1 LFAQHFSKIRKDN
14 MATNQLYQENFPHMT
29 PAWSRIFNFVADR
42 AEGSYIYTDDGKKL
56 LDFTSGIGVTNT
68 GHCHP
73 KVVEAIREQA
83 GLFLHAQANIVIHKP
98 MLQLIEELRKIVPPS
113 IDSFYF
119 ANSGAEAL
127 ENAVKIAKAATGR
140 QNIIVF
146 NGSFHGRT
154 HATMALTTSKT
165 GYRTGFGPLPSG
177 IFVTPFP
184 YAFRLGMSEEKASA
198 YALEQ
203 LEYLLASQTAPKD
216 TAAILIE
223 SVLGEGGYVVPPASF
238 MKGLREICDKHGIL
252 LIFDEVQ
259 SGFGRTGKWFAFE
272 HFGVVPDIITSAKGL
287 ASGMPLSG
295 VFSRTE
301 IMKKLD
307 VGSIGG
313 TYGGNAVA
321 CAAGVATILA
331 MRDEK
336 MLENASERGI
346 QLVTG
351 LRKLQEEYPQIGDV
365 RGKGLMI
372 GTEFIVED
380 SPIKAKP
387 MVKEIIQ
394 AAEKRDLLLLTCGT
408 YDNVVRWIPPLNVTS
423 QQVNDG
429 LKIFGEAL
437 KSTLG

>member
-1 LFAQHFSKIRKDN
+1 MTD
-14 MATNQLYQENFPHMT
+14 QLYQDNFPHMT
-29 PAWSRIFNFVADR
+29 PAWSRIFNFVAER
-42 AEGSYIYTDDGKKL
+42 AEGAYIYTDDGKKL

-83 GLFLHAQANIVIHKP
+83 GLFLHAQSNIVIHKP
-98 MLQLIEELRKIVPPS
+98 MLQLIDELRKIVPPS

-127 ENAVKIAKAATGR
+127 ENAVKIARGATGR

-154 HATMALTTSKT
+154 AQTMALTTSKT
-165 GYRTGFGPLPSG
+165 GYRTGFGPLPAG
-177 IFVTPFP
+177 IYVSPFP
-184 YAFRLGMSEEKASA
+184 YAFNMKMSEEQASQ
-198 YALEQ
+198 YALDQ

-223 SVLGEGGYVVPPASF
+223 SVLGEGGYIVPPTSF
-238 MKGLREICDKHGIL
+238 MKGLRDICDKHGIM

-259 SGFGRTGKWFAFE
+259 SGFGRTGKWFALE
-272 HFGVVPDIITSAKGL
+272 HFGVVPDIITAAKGI

-295 VFSRTE
+295 VFTRTE

-321 CAAGVATILA
+321 CAAGVATIRA
-331 MRDEK
+331 MKEEK
-336 MLENASERGI
+336 MLENAAERGI
-346 QLVTG
+346 QLMMG
-351 LRKLQEEYPQIGDV
+351 IRKLQEEYPQIGDV
-365 RGKGLMI
+365 RGKGLMV
-372 GTEFIVED
+372 GTEFIVD
-380 SPIKAKP
+380 GTQAKAKP
-387 MVKEIIQ
+387 LVKEVIHK
-394 AAEKRDLLLLTCGT
+394 AEEKGMLLLSCGT
-408 YDNVVRWIPPLNVTS
+408 YDNTLRWIPPLNVTS
-423 QQVNDG
+423 QQINDG
-429 LKIFGEAL
+429 LNIFGEAL
-437 KSTLG
+437 KESV

>member
-1 LFAQHFSKIRKDN
+1 
-14 MATNQLYQENFPHMT
+14 MTNQLYTENFPHMT
-29 PAWSRIFNFVADR
+29 PALSRIFNFVAER

-83 GLFLHAQANIVIHKP
+83 GSFLHAQANIVIHKP

-113 IDSFYF
+113 IDSFFF
-119 ANSGAEAL
+119 ANSGAEAV
-127 ENAVKIAKAATGR
+127 ENAVKVAKAATGR

-177 IFVTPFP
+177 IYVSPFP
-184 YAFRLGMSEEKASA
+184 YAFRLGVSEEQASA

-223 SVLGEGGYVVPPASF
+223 SVLGEGGYIVPPVSF
-238 MKGLREICDKHGIL
+238 MKGLREICSKHGIL

-259 SGFGRTGKWFAFE
+259 SGFGRTGKWFALE
-272 HFGVVPDIITSAKGL
+272 HFGVVPDIMTVAKGL

-295 VFSRTE
+295 VFTRTE

-313 TYGGNAVA
+313 TYGGNAVS
-321 CAAGVATILA
+321 CASAVATIRV
-331 MRDEK
+331 MKEEK

-346 QLVTG
+346 QLMTG

-372 GTEFIVED
+372 GTEFIIEG
-380 SPIKAKP
+380 SRPEKAKP
-387 MVKEIIQ
+387 MVKDIVH
-394 AAEKRDLLLLTCGT
+394 AAEDANLLLLTCGT

-423 QQVNDG
+423 EQINDG
-429 LKIFGEAL
+429 LKVFEGTL
-437 KSTLG
+437 KKTIK

>member
-1 LFAQHFSKIRKDN
+1 
-14 MATNQLYQENFPHMT
+14 MTNQLFQDNAPHMT
-29 PAWSRIFNFVADR
+29 PAWSRIFNFVADH
-42 AEGSYIYTDDGKKL
+42 AEGAYIYTDDGKKL

-73 KVVEAIREQA
+73 KVVDAIREQA

-98 MLQLIEELRKIVPPS
+98 MLQLIEELRKIVPPDM
-113 IDSFYF
+113 DSFYF

-154 HATMALTTSKT
+154 AQTMALTTSKI
-165 GYRTGFGPLPSG
+165 GYRTGFGPLPAG
-177 IFVTPFP
+177 IYVSPFP
-184 YAFRLGMSEEKASA
+184 YAFHLGMTEEKASA

-223 SVLGEGGYVVPPASF
+223 SVMGEGGYIVPPTSF
-238 MKGLREICDKHGIL
+238 MKGLREICDRHGIM

-259 SGFGRTGKWFAFE
+259 SGFGRTGKWFALE
-272 HFGVVPDIITSAKGL
+272 HFGVVPDIMTAAKGI
-287 ASGMPLSG
+287 ASGMPLSA
-295 VFSRTE
+295 VFSRTD

-321 CAAGVATILA
+321 CAAGVATVRA

-336 MLENASERGI
+336 MLENATERGI
-346 QLVTG
+346 QLMVG
-351 LRKLQEEYPQIGDV
+351 LRKFQEEYPQIGDV
-365 RGKGLMI
+365 RGKGLMV
-372 GTEFIVED
+372 GTEFIVD
-380 SPIKAKP
+380 GSQVKAKQL
-387 MVKEIIQ
+387 VKDVIRS
-394 AAEKRDLLLLTCGT
+394 AEEKNLLLLSCGT
-408 YDNVVRWIPPLNVTS
+408 YDNTVRWIPPLNVTG
-423 QQVNDG
+423 QQINDG
-429 LKIFGEAL
+429 LNIFGDSL
-437 KSTLG
+437 KELLG

>member
-1 LFAQHFSKIRKDN
+1 
-14 MATNQLYQENFPHMT
+14 MATDQLYQDNFPHMT

-56 LDFTSGIGVTNT
+56 LDFTCGIGVTNT

-127 ENAVKIAKAATGR
+127 ENAVKLAKAATGR

-177 IFVTPFP
+177 IYVSPFP

-238 MKGLREICDKHGIL
+238 MKGLREICDKHGIM

-272 HFGVVPDIITSAKGL
+272 HFGVVPDIITAAKGL

-295 VFSRTE
+295 VFSRTD

-321 CAAGVATILA
+321 CAAGVATIKA

-336 MLENASERGI
+336 MLENATERGI
-346 QLVTG
+346 QLMTG

-372 GTEFIVED
+372 GTEFIVD
-380 SPIKAKP
+380 GTQAKAKP
-387 MVKEIIQ
+387 MVKEIIH
-394 AAEKRDLLLLTCGT
+394 AAETRDLLLLSCGT
-408 YDNVVRWIPPLNVTS
+408 YDNVIRWIPPLNVTS
-423 QQVNDG
+423 QQINDG
-429 LKIFGEAL
+429 LEIFGNSL
-437 KSTLG
+437 KTTLG

>member
-1 LFAQHFSKIRKDN
+1 
-14 MATNQLYQENFPHMT
+14 MTTNTLYQDNFPHMT

-98 MLQLIEELRKIVPPS
+98 MLQLIEELRKVVPPAM
-113 IDSFYF
+113 DSFYF

-165 GYRTGFGPLPSG
+165 GYRTGFGPLPAG
-177 IFVTPFP
+177 IFVSPFP
-184 YAFRLGMSEEKASA
+184 YAFHLGMSEEQASE

-223 SVLGEGGYVVPPASF
+223 SVMGEGGYIVPPASF
-238 MKGLREICDKHGIL
+238 MKGLRELCDKHGIM

-259 SGFGRTGKWFAFE
+259 SGFGRTGKWFALE
-272 HFGVVPDIITSAKGL
+272 HFGVVPDIMTAAKGI
-287 ASGMPLSG
+287 ASGMPLSA

-301 IMKKLD
+301 IMKKVD

-321 CAAGVATILA
+321 CAAGVATIRA

-336 MLENASERGI
+336 MIENAAERGL
-346 QLVTG
+346 QLMTG
-351 LRKLQEEYPQIGDV
+351 LRKFQEEYPQIGDV
-365 RGKGLMI
+365 RGLGLMV
-372 GTEFIVED
+372 GTEFIVD
-380 SPIKAKP
+380 GKQAKAKQL
-387 MVKEIIQ
+387 VKDVIH
-394 AAEKRDLLLLTCGT
+394 AAEEKGMLLLSCGT
-408 YDNVVRWIPPLNVTS
+408 YDNTLRWIPPLNVTAE
-423 QQVNDG
+423 QINDG

-437 KSTLG
+437 KESVK

>member
-1 LFAQHFSKIRKDN
+1 MTTS
-14 MATNQLYQENFPHMT
+14 QLYQDNFPHMT
-29 PAWSRIFNFVADR
+29 PAWSRIFNFVAER
-42 AEGSYIYTDDGKKL
+42 AEGAYIYTDDGRKL

-83 GLFLHAQANIVIHKP
+83 GLFLHAQANIVIHRP
-98 MLQLIEELRKIVPPS
+98 MLQLIEELRQIVPPS

-127 ENAVKIAKAATGR
+127 ENAIKIARVATGR
-140 QNIIVF
+140 QNVIVF

-154 HATMALTTSKT
+154 AMTMALTTSKT
-165 GYRTGFGPLPSG
+165 GYRTGFGPLPAG
-177 IFVTPFP
+177 IFVSPFP
-184 YAFRLGMSEEKASA
+184 YAFRLGMSEDQASA

-216 TAAILIE
+216 TAAILVE
-223 SVLGEGGYVVPPASF
+223 SVLGEGGYVVPPVSF
-238 MKGLREICDKHGIL
+238 MKGLRELCDRHGIL

-259 SGFGRTGKWFAFE
+259 SGFGRTGKWFALE
-272 HFGVVPDIITSAKGL
+272 HFGVVPDIITAAKGL

-301 IMKKLD
+301 IMKKVD

-321 CAAGVATILA
+321 CASGVATIRA
-331 MRDEK
+331 MREEK
-336 MLENASERGI
+336 MMENAYERGI
-346 QLVTG
+346 QLMTG

-365 RGKGLMI
+365 RGLGLMI
-372 GTEFIVED
+372 GTEFVTD
-380 SPIKAKP
+380 GRADKAKP
-387 MVKEIIQ
+387 LVKEIVH
-394 AAEKRDLLLLTCGT
+394 AAEERSLLLLTCGT

-423 QQVNDG
+423 GQIHDG
-429 LKIFGEAL
+429 LQVFGDSL
-437 KSTLG
+437 KSALG